1 MTEHTHMRAHAH
13 THTHTY
19 WNPRCMCVVSKSLGT
34 HKKIQSGGKSKETLF
49 CRMERFSLLGREFR
63 DSLSELEVIFFFNF
77 IGVQLLYDAVLLSA
91 VQQSES
97 AMYTYTH
104 SPSSFFGISSHLSHQ
119 RA

>member
-1 MTEHTHMRAHAH
+1 MGE
-13 THTHTY
+13 
-19 WNPRCMCVVSKSLGT
+19 NPKRP
-34 HKKIQSGGKSKETLF
+34 
-49 CRMERFSLLGREFR
+49 FSAGWRGSPCWAREFR
-63 DSLSELEVIFFFNF
+63 DSLSELEVIFFLNF
-77 IGVQLLYDAVLLSA
+77 VGVQLLYDAVLLSA